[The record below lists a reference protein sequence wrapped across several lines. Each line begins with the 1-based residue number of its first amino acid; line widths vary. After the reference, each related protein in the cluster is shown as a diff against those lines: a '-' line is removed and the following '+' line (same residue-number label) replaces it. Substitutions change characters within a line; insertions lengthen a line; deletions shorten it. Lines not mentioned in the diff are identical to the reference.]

1 MRAGGVDKLC
11 LTQKMGLA
19 KVGLEI
25 CKENSNSKNML
36 VTTDAKKVYNEV
48 LRADGKSVINF
59 AKGVWVKLVSVKN
72 RYAVFNITNF
82 LIKIKF

>member
-1 MRAGGVDKLC
+1 MRADDVNKLC

-19 KVGLEI
+19 KVELEI
-25 CKENSNSKNML
+25 CKQNSSSKDML
-36 VTTDAKKVYNEV
+36 GTTDAKKVYNEV

-59 AKGVWVKLVSVKN
+59 AKGVLVKLVSVKN

>member
-1 MRAGGVDKLC
+1 
-11 LTQKMGLA
+11 
-19 KVGLEI
+19 
-25 CKENSNSKNML
+25 ML

-72 RYAVFNITNF
+72 RCAVFNITNF

>member
-25 CKENSNSKNML
+25 CKQEASSKDML
-36 VTTDAKKVYNEV
+36 GITDAKKVYNEV

-59 AKGVWVKLVSVKN
+59 AKGAWVKLVLVINYNYK
-72 RYAVFNITNF
+72 YY
-82 LIKIKF
+82 